1 MKTVTAFE
9 TSDGKVFQKEQ
20 DAILH
25 EVTLDKAH
33 EVDCYLSSDYNLYKS
48 TPQRV
53 IARSSILN
61 WEVWKD
67 HRAV

>member
-1 MKTVTAFE
+1 MKQVTAYQ
-9 TSDGKVFQKEQ
+9 TSDGKVFYKEQ

-25 EVTLDKAH
+25 EMSLDKAH
-33 EVDCYLSSDYNLYKS
+33 EVDCFLSSEFNPYRS

-67 HRAV
+67 NRAV